1 MERER
6 RRWYREIVKS
16 RGGRGRESKVQ
27 GAVGGESK
35 GESGGIERENKENG
49 VVYRERD

>member
-1 MERER
+1 MVQRDSEEQGWQRE
-6 RRWYREIVKS
+6 
-16 RGGRGRESKVQ
+16 RESKVQ